1 LLPARRILAKVKEES
16 RGMDT
21 LLWATL
27 GAALWSTSLIAV
39 LGMFVAARRYD
50 DSSNRDL
57 AEAVR
62 VRDLGLP
69 SLPPLVSRSMGRE
82 TVQAHPGPDSA

>member
-1 LLPARRILAKVKEES
+1 
-16 RGMDT
+16 MDT

-27 GAALWSTSLIAV
+27 GVALWSTSMVGV
-39 LGMFVAARRYD
+39 LGLLAAARRCD
-50 DSSNRDL
+50 DSSDRDL

-82 TVQAHPGPDSA
+82 PTQAHPGPDSA